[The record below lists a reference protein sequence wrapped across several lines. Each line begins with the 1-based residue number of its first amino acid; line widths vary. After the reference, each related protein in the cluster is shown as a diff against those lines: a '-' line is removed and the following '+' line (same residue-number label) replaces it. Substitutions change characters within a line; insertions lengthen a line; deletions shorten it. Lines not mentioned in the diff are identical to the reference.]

1 MPSYLN
7 PPQNGVKPSSRFSTL
22 NVFKLKPGSAN
33 DAAPPPPPKDPVYAS
48 SPNPSINPP
57 SSTFYNKS
65 FFSRSAVSLVPSLSP
80 ESISGPAT
88 PASPYPPIP
97 SAGFDFGKRPN
108 GFFPGTNGRAAAGSP
123 VPSAS
128 GGSLKSFGRGGGDYL
143 PSPSMD
149 GTDSSGSCPN
159 PNVNLDMYLLNS
171 AKSSSY
177 AVGQTTSS
185 MKPKKTVFKLASL
198 AKKNR
203 SKKDLSDAAS
213 VAGSISRSV
222 SEQETD
228 RLEGDEGVSLPWNFQ
243 HNIHV
248 DEGYIGLPPS
258 WSSAL
263 SQVGFNEDEIA
274 AIHARRLAAAT
285 GMAPNTNLPNPH
297 TNNLAELPPP
307 PHVSAV
313 SPPTTSTLSSSV
325 LLAPVPRST
334 SLRKGRDALTIH
346 PPSVYSVATSSGPPS
361 IIGRTSPAPSP
372 KAPSFSMKS
381 FVSGLKNSLTSD
393 SVSMKEGVGSSRRG
407 EDAMSVESEQYVF
420 VDGEQGMGDE
430 PITELYPYDTAS
442 ISSHHT
448 HASSIRSQVGSF
460 SGQQTPRIPTFPQ
473 IQVQRAHSDAGHVS
487 LASSVSRAPSPL
499 AHSISI
505 PLPTPPRG
513 YTYPDPSISLS
524 PSHSSAGLRPGPS
537 SAPPRTPPKR
547 IYHVAN
553 PSSGSSDGVSYHE
566 PPPAYVSPKKEVSAP
581 RKEKEG
587 FGVLG
592 ALPPPNR
599 PIPPVPTGE
608 TMGESSGLSN
618 FSREEDRE
626 ASMPGTTGLSVDNIH
641 EVFDIS
647 SHYSDNVINGGDAEM
662 KAQQVR
668 LSSPTPPLVIDKRLT
683 KLAMLPPR
691 ISFHQEGSLEDWTEA
706 LFKEI
711 GGKGK
716 RSSVLMGSNS
726 GDAAS
731 VKKERRTTIRP
742 MSHLFATGGDASVTA
757 SDSLPPEAVVP
768 PSLLDLSFGAN
779 LTPGPHAI
787 GTIDAVEEGDE
798 QEQAEEGAPEGDA
811 GEHAVDVDPTTAE
824 EEVKEADGSP
834 VTPSTP
840 VLPDVSVGLNVSSL
854 GKDLDPPASLPP
866 SPPESPRRTSVDS
879 LPPSPPPK
887 PKPKPK
893 PKPAPLAILP
903 PVTLAPP
910 RTNVITGI
918 SGKSP
923 VNPLFGAKPQ
933 PLPIPIPPSQ
943 IRAQLRPPPPKPFH
957 PPPTL
962 PLPPLKRLT
971 SQPNLPPPSPARTPS
986 PSVPSP
992 QRGLKHDSTAS
1003 QASPSDSRPD
1013 SSQTL
1018 LPVRVNGDR
1027 DSNTSTIT
1035 VTPATIATAKT
1046 EVVRTAVASV

>member
-1 MPSYLN
+1 M
-7 PPQNGVKPSSRFSTL
+7 
-22 NVFKLKPGSAN
+22 
-33 DAAPPPPPKDPVYAS
+33 
-48 SPNPSINPP
+48 
-57 SSTFYNKS
+57 
-65 FFSRSAVSLVPSLSP
+65 
-80 ESISGPAT
+80 
-88 PASPYPPIP
+88 
-97 SAGFDFGKRPN
+97 
-108 GFFPGTNGRAAAGSP
+108 
-123 VPSAS
+123 
-128 GGSLKSFGRGGGDYL
+128 
-143 PSPSMD
+143 
-149 GTDSSGSCPN
+149 
-159 PNVNLDMYLLNS
+159 
-171 AKSSSY
+171 
-177 AVGQTTSS
+177 
-185 MKPKKTVFKLASL
+185 
-198 AKKNR
+198 
-203 SKKDLSDAAS
+203 
-213 VAGSISRSV
+213 
-222 SEQETD
+222 
-228 RLEGDEGVSLPWNFQ
+228 
-243 HNIHV
+243 
-248 DEGYIGLPPS
+248 
-258 WSSAL
+258 
-263 SQVGFNEDEIA
+263 
-274 AIHARRLAAAT
+274 
-285 GMAPNTNLPNPH
+285 
-297 TNNLAELPPP
+297 
-307 PHVSAV
+307 
-313 SPPTTSTLSSSV
+313 
-325 LLAPVPRST
+325 
-334 SLRKGRDALTIH
+334 
-346 PPSVYSVATSSGPPS
+346 
-361 IIGRTSPAPSP
+361 
-372 KAPSFSMKS
+372 
-381 FVSGLKNSLTSD
+381 
-393 SVSMKEGVGSSRRG
+393 
-407 EDAMSVESEQYVF
+407 
-420 VDGEQGMGDE
+420 
-430 PITELYPYDTAS
+430 
-442 ISSHHT
+442 
-448 HASSIRSQVGSF
+448 
-460 SGQQTPRIPTFPQ
+460 
-473 IQVQRAHSDAGHVS
+473 
-487 LASSVSRAPSPL
+487 
-499 AHSISI
+499 
-505 PLPTPPRG
+505 
-513 YTYPDPSISLS
+513 
-524 PSHSSAGLRPGPS
+524 
-537 SAPPRTPPKR
+537 
-547 IYHVAN
+547 
-553 PSSGSSDGVSYHE
+553 
-566 PPPAYVSPKKEVSAP
+566 
-581 RKEKEG
+581 
-587 FGVLG
+587 LG

-893 PKPAPLAILP
+893 PAPLAILP

-1046 EVVRTAVASV
+1046 EVVRTAVASVIDSDTVSLTSRRESAVSTADTEPQTLVYDEPDMGEESLHRQEREEAPVDSMVSETPSVSLLRDGAQSKWPTPPPPPVELEADSTPRRLSRFRTTSLGRVTQLQSMGSQATSPSSSHSSHWSSDTTSSTTSESAPLTTPKGLNGVSPRMPKTKGTLAAEARLLSSATGTFGGVEIENEGEEDTETRSHPSEIPVLESPCMHPLLAQLQPYISHRNPESYFANLVEIAEGESGSVFAARVVSSSVDAPSHGGQQDSTERPIPPGTSHVAIKRIPLPPAASSPSLSDDTPVSNKLVSVLHELSLLKDLDHEHLLLLDAIYVGSDAEDAESLGGADTSLWIRMELMERSLADVIGLVAEGLALQERLIARFASDVGVLTCLSARQSTDRRIDPARSRLSSETTYRSSGCQER